1 MAVNDLGGISL
12 VAQKATPPASESD
25 ESGRGLVKSAE
36 RAVLIM
42 EALAASGDRLSLG
55 QLQEATGY
63 PRSSLYALL
72 RTLSA
77 LKWVESPEGDLS
89 FGIGPRAL
97 LCGTAYLDRD
107 PALPPAVRQIERLRA
122 EVGYTTHYARLDLPH
137 IIYLATREATDS
149 HRLTSRVGRQL
160 PAYATALGKALLAEL
175 TSPEVEALMAD
186 VEREQ
191 LTENTVTG
199 GAALAAELEEARER
213 GWAVEREQN
222 TPGLC
227 CVAASVPYRI
237 PATDAISCSIPVERA
252 TDEEL
257 ARVGDAV
264 LRHAVELARV
274 LRRQGVR

>member
-1 MAVNDLGGISL
+1 MVG
-12 VAQKATPPASESD
+12 QKATPSASETD

-42 EALAASGDRLSLG
+42 EALAASPGRLSLG

-107 PALPPAVRQIERLRA
+107 PALPPAIRQIERLRE

-137 IIYLATREATDS
+137 VIYLASREATDS

-160 PAYATALGKALLAEL
+160 PAHATALGKALLAEL
-175 TSPEVEALMAD
+175 TGPEVETLMAD
-186 VEREQ
+186 VEQ
-191 LTENTVTG
+191 DPLTENTVTG
-199 GAALAAELEEARER
+199 RPELLAELEEARER
-213 GWAVEREQN
+213 GWSVEREQN

-237 PATDAISCSIPVERA
+237 PATDAISCAIPVARA
-252 TDEEL
+252 TAEEL
-257 ARVGDAV
+257 ARVGGTV
-264 LRHAVELARV
+264 LRHAEELARV
-274 LRRQGVR
+274 LRRQGIR